1 MSNASSEP
9 HFGAIIP
16 APSSLLNGQPAHHCF
31 FAATIDTIPDLS
43 SYPEFEQ
50 VDLLDQLRRVLDTPR
65 LLLIGLAQQA
75 PQPQRGRALD
85 LRYIFQPDQTWRRL
99 TIALLGKGVAL
110 TAEHAKEEAA
120 RLWLDMV
127 ALFPRHLYRSGLVP
141 VRDPQMLEAIRL
153 PITEGQRIIAIQK
166 RVELTRLL
174 RLPGAHPVA
183 YPLRWGLSPMR
194 EFCKTML
201 QAQQPCVLSS
211 ALTPATLALEERH
224 ALNTIAGRLRR
235 VGEGREHSRRMGMA
249 SSLTSG
255 EKQAQLQSQVGQERE
270 LFLPDPQAQINGEIY
285 EQSLRQLDHAL
296 LWRCYMVSQGEMPH
310 SVSGAFVAEI
320 VGTSQ
325 ATTASKEP
333 APATYLPAEVPL
345 TGDERRRAITNL
357 DQLEFAPHAQRWAE
371 QDTGELTKAYQQLT
385 RLPTL
390 IDVQEACCVFK
401 LPCLPTR
408 DEIGIPLHSGAFVSQ
423 APPRL
428 ERDPRT
434 GAAFPTILI
443 GEGTDHAS
451 WQLKLEDLTR
461 HTLVAGTTGSGKTT
475 TCLNMLESLLRSKPP
490 IPFLVIEPVN
500 AEHNDYRALLSLPN
514 TPHVNLFTLGDER
527 VAPFRLNPFAMAK
540 GITAGEHIAALM
552 TCFKAALPMW
562 EPLPRIFLKA
572 LRRTYYRAGWG
583 PNRKA
588 QDANNPSFPTIY
600 DFYAELCLVVDSEIE
615 HSGEVRD
622 NIRGA
627 TKLRVEALI
636 ESSCGRILA
645 THESMPASVWL
656 EQPTILELRHIGDD
670 EDRALMSAFVL
681 LALREHC
688 EATRQRQGGLQHIT
702 LVEEAHRLLGQAPE
716 GASAEVSSIK
726 GQAAAA
732 FAQML
737 AETRKYGE
745 GLIIAEQ
752 LPTKLVPDVLGN
764 TGLKLMHRLTAKED
778 REVMGRAMRFTPFQE
793 DHVAGMSQG
802 QAALYATAMEAP
814 VLITIEGARWD
825 ALRRDAPLDEH
836 VRTLMAPLYTSD
848 PMRLLP
854 FEGCALCPLCDQCHD
869 NRDDGEALAADRS
882 RGYEAAVKAIFAA
895 VTKESRPETT
905 IAQLVACSDQLAR
918 QVSGKG
924 SPTQRE
930 GIAFCTFLH
939 LKARS
944 EIFRG
949 FDGMHWSD
957 AFRKAQAAR
966 GHKA

>member
-1 MSNASSEP
+1 MSNESSEP
-9 HFGAIIP
+9 YFGALSP
-16 APSSLLNGQPAHHCF
+16 TPSSLLNGQTAHHCF

-43 SYPEFEQ
+43 SYPEFEH
-50 VDLLDQLRRVLDTPR
+50 VDLLDQLRRVLDTQR
-65 LLLIGLAQQA
+65 LLLIGLAQQE
-75 PQPQRGRALD
+75 PQLAHARALD
-85 LRYIFQPDQTWRRL
+85 LRYIFQPDRPGRRL

-110 TAEHAKEEAA
+110 TADQAREEAS
-120 RLWLDMV
+120 RLWLDVV

-141 VRDPQMLEAIRL
+141 VRDHQMLEHIRC
-153 PITEGQRIIAIQK
+153 PIKEGQRIVTIQK

-174 RLPGAHPVA
+174 RLPGTHPVA

-201 QAQQPCVLSS
+201 QAQQPCMLSS
-211 ALTPATLALEERH
+211 ALAPATLALEERQ

-235 VGEGREHSRRMGMA
+235 GGEGREHSRRMGMA
-249 SSLTSG
+249 SSLASG

-296 LWRCYMVSQGEMPH
+296 LWRCYIVSQGELPR

-333 APATYLPAEVPL
+333 APPTYLPAEVL
-345 TGDERRRAITNL
+345 LIGDERRQAITNL
-357 DQLEFAPHAQRWAE
+357 DQLEFAPHAQHWEGHDA
-371 QDTGELTKAYQQLT
+371 GELAKAYQQLT

-390 IDVQEACCVFK
+390 IDVQEASCVFK

-423 APPRL
+423 APPKIEGTPEL
-428 ERDPRT
+428 LT
-434 GAAFPTILI
+434 I
-443 GEGTDHAS
+443 GEGADHTP
-451 WQLKLEDLTR
+451 WHIKLEDLTR

-475 TCLNMLESLLRSKPP
+475 SCLNLLEGLMRNKPP
-490 IPFLVIEPVN
+490 IPFLVLEPVN

-514 TPHVNLFTLGDER
+514 TPHVNLFTLGDEH

-540 GITAGEHIAALM
+540 NITAGEHIAALM

-583 PNRKA
+583 PSRKA
-588 QDANNPSFPTIY
+588 GKDDDPTFPTIY
-600 DFYAELCLVVDSEIE
+600 DFYAELCLVVDSELE

-645 THESMPASVWL
+645 TRESLPAAMWL

-726 GQAAAA
+726 GQAAAS

-793 DHVAGMSQG
+793 DHVAGLSQG

-825 ALRRDAPLDEH
+825 ALRRNAPDDEQ
-836 VRTLMAPLYTSD
+836 VRKRMEPLYASN

-854 FEGCALCPLCDQCHD
+854 FEGCALCPAQCRF
-869 NRDDGEALAADRS
+869 RDDGEALAADRS
-882 RGYEAAVKAIFAA
+882 RGYESAVKAIFAA
-895 VTKESRPETT
+895 VTKESHPETT
-905 IAQLVACSDQLAR
+905 IAYLVACSDQLAE
-918 QVSGKG
+918 QASGKG
-924 SPTQRE
+924 NPIQRE
-930 GIAFCTFLH
+930 GIAFCAFLH
-939 LKARS
+939 VKARS
-944 EIFRG
+944 DIFRG
-949 FDGMHWSD
+949 FDGMHWSN
-957 AFRKAQAAR
+957 AFRKAQAER
-966 GHKA
+966 GNKA